1 MFAASL
7 ELVEEIQHHIIKL
20 QIDKLPLL
28 YGKHGFY
35 EKLKNSKDT
44 AQIITKQDSVSK
56 SIPKYSPLLVP
67 LNLDISYSP
76 NSLSSPIQT
85 KDFKANLETS
95 SLEAWMPSP
104 TDKKKQ
110 YFNFN

>member
-1 MFAASL
+1 LLVASI
-7 ELVEEIQHHIIKL
+7 ELLQEIQQQIIKL

-35 EKLKNSKDT
+35 EKLKDSKDKS
-44 AQIITKQDSVSK
+44 QILTKQDSVPK

-76 NSLSSPIQT
+76 NSFSSPIQT
-85 KDFKANLETS
+85 KSNLEKS
-95 SLEAWMPSP
+95 SFEAWMPSP